1 MIIIDSREKRPYTFE
16 TPYEVC
22 KLDTGDYSLRGY
34 EAVFTV
40 DRKATVSE
48 LAGNLTTK
56 RFKNELERMAKIPH
70 SFLLLEF
77 SFDDILRFPYGSD
90 IPRKRWRYLKV
101 KAPFIIS
108 ALSTISI
115 KYGVHVIYAG
125 NRDNARDILLNLL
138 KNFGRQNGN

>member
-1 MIIIDSREKRPYTFE
+1 MILVDSREKLPYTFS
-16 TPYEVC
+16 TPFQVC
-22 KLDTGDYSLRGY
+22 KLDTGDYSLDGY
-34 EAVFTV
+34 SHIFTV
-40 DRKATVSE
+40 DRKASVSE
-48 LAGNLTTK
+48 LAGNLTQK

-108 ALSTISI
+108 SLSTISI
-115 KYGVHVIYAG
+115 HYGVQVIYAG
-125 NRDNARDILLNLL
+125 NRDNARDILMGLFKAVQRGN
-138 KNFGRQNGN
+138 KN